1 MVVEPGGAGCVGMRW
16 DEGEMGRSGGG
27 HTVRWE
33 VPSCAAAIKP
43 SCVTFALAG
52 GVEMGWDGMGRDGA
66 RWGAVAGVR
75 GGAWREGRGGMGE
88 GWVRDG

>member
-1 MVVEPGGAGCVGMRW
+1 MRARWGGAGAER
-16 DEGEMGRSGGG
+16 GRPHRALGGAELRCG
-27 HTVRWE
+27 DQTTLRH
-33 VPSCAAAIKP
+33 
-43 SCVTFALAG
+43 ALAG